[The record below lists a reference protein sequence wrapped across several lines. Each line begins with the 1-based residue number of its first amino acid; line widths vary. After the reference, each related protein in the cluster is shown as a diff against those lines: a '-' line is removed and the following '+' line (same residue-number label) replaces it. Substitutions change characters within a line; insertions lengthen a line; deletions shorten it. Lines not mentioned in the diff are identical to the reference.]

1 MTRIENF
8 HDKHYYLSNF
18 YIAPMK
24 VDGKMFQTNEH
35 FFQASKASDEETF
48 ELIRLAKTAAQTKKL
63 GKEIPLR
70 KNWENIK
77 NEVMLKGLRAKFALP
92 EMRALLLETGDA
104 TLIEGNNWHDRYWG
118 RCDCSKHGGV
128 GENWLGRLL
137 MQVRSEIRKE
147 QGDG

>member
-1 MTRIENF
+1 MTTIENF
-8 HDKHYYLSNF
+8 HDSHYFLSNF

-24 VDGKMFQTNEH
+24 IDGKSFQTNEH
-35 FFQASKASDEETF
+35 FFQASKASDEAMF
-48 ELIRLAKTAAQTKKL
+48 ELVRLAKTAAQTKKL
-63 GKEIPLR
+63 GREIPMR

-118 RCDCSKHGGV
+118 RCDCAQHGGA

-137 MQVRSEIRKE
+137 MQVREEIRK
-147 QGDG
+147 GTP